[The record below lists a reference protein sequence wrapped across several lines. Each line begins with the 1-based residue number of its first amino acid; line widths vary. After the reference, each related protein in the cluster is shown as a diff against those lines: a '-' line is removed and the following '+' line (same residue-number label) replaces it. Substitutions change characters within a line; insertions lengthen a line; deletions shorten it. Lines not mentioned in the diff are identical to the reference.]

1 MQLVVGRIGRA
12 HGVLGEATIE
22 VRTDDADLRFAVGNK
37 LTLDNGQQL
46 IIKSARW
53 HNQVLLLTFDGITD
67 RNQIE
72 ELRDQLISAQVD
84 FNSLAPGEYHYQQLI
99 GSQVYLVSGE
109 LIGVVGEIV
118 KLPGQDLLSV
128 DKDGKQ
134 IPGSYGLSW
143 FPGYAINVETG
154 ERLNIVFGEDS
165 SLPTENGADMI
176 WNPTNSFFDK
186 FFNNPYL
193 FRRF

>member
-37 LTLDNGQQL
+37 LTLDNGGNL

-53 HNQVLLLTFDGITD
+53 HNQVLLLTFEGITD

-72 ELRDQLISAQVD
+72 ELRDQLISAEVD
-84 FNSLAPGEYHYQQLI
+84 TEDTAPGEYHYQQLI
-99 GSQVYLVSGE
+99 GSQVLLTTGE
-109 LIGVVGEIV
+109 LVGVVSEIV

-128 DKDGKQ
+128 NKDGKEVL
-134 IPGSYGLSW
+134 IPMVKPIIISIDVTKREIVIDPPKGLLDV
-143 FPGYAINVETG
+143 A
-154 ERLNIVFGEDS
+154 L
-165 SLPTENGADMI
+165 
-176 WNPTNSFFDK
+176 
-186 FFNNPYL
+186 
-193 FRRF
+193 